1 MLSDDKTGI
10 IKEKC
15 EKVDLS
21 LPCEDTT
28 RRQLVCKPGGSAGLA
43 ELAKLAERASTLIL
57 DF

>member
-21 LPCEDTT
+21 LPCEDTD
-28 RRQLVCKPGGSAGLA
+28 RRQLVCKPGGRAELA
-43 ELAKLAERASTLIL
+43 ELAELASTLII

>member
-15 EKVDLS
+15 EKVGLS
-21 LPCEDTT
+21 LPCEDTD
-28 RRQLVCKPGGSAGLA
+28 RRQLVCKPGGRAELA
-43 ELAKLAERASTLIL
+43 ELAELASTLIL